1 MRIAAFLLAVAMAL
15 AGCAQP
21 NTHALSV
28 HLVAGDASCSG
39 TIIGPHAI
47 LTASHCLDGV
57 PVKVDGEAVRVR
69 GRLDDGAD
77 HTIILVDKTY
87 PRWAHVGDAPVQT
100 QHVHYYGHPGGL
112 IDQYR
117 EGRVSGVSAEHGRI
131 FTLYDI
137 NGWFGDSGAGI
148 FNDDGELVGV
158 VNVLVSTGGNE
169 PMHLMGSQPLR
180 FTRGEWRSVQ

>member
-1 MRIAAFLLAVAMAL
+1 MRIAAFLLAAVMAL
-15 AGCAQP
+15 AGCGAHH
-21 NTHALSV
+21 THALSV

-47 LTASHCLDGV
+47 LTATHCFDGV
-57 PVKVDGEAVRVR
+57 PIKVDGETVRIR

-77 HTIILVDKTY
+77 HTIIMLDKTY
-87 PRWAHVGDAPVQT
+87 PRWARVGNAPRQA
-100 QHVHYYGHPGGL
+100 QHVYYYGHPGGL

-117 EGRVSGVSAEHGRI
+117 EGRVSGKSSDHGRI

-158 VNVLVSTGGNE
+158 VNVLVSTGGSD

-180 FTRGEWRSVQ
+180 FTRDEWRTVR